1 LICDH
6 WLPINKKLWTASFT
20 LFMAGLDFSLFAAF
34 AWIVDGH
41 GHRRVVKPFVILGM
55 NAIAIYMC
63 SEMLDEILSAIRW
76 GSGAGT
82 MSLRRWIYE
91 TVFAPLAAPINASLL
106 YAIAYVLLMFGIAY
120 GMYRRRWFVRV

>member
-1 LICDH
+1 
-6 WLPINKKLWTASFT
+6 
-20 LFMAGLDFSLFAAF
+20 
-34 AWIVDGH
+34 
-41 GHRRVVKPFVILGM
+41 M